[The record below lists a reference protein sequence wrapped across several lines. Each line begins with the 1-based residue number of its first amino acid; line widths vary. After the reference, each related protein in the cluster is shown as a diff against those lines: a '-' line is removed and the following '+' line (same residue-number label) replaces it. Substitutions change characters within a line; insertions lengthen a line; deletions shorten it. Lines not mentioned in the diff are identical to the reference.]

1 MTGRSR
7 IKLFLIIGVIIV
19 IAFASWRLFIWTPS
33 IQPEGSAVTEEEL
46 IHDLSVIG
54 NRKLKIYQVQP
65 FEFSVLSDG
74 YNDDGELIDNGG
86 RHLYVDGTTRD
97 NTKLNNVYSAM
108 EMLMYINTRQM
119 PEKIGGVM
127 IHATQSW
134 ISGSHI
140 IAISIGEF
148 NKLQQKLG
156 NDGTYDEQID
166 ALAEAWIKKHKYE
179 GWLEPIENFMY
190 KDDGAK

>member
-7 IKLFLIIGVIIV
+7 IKLFVIIGVIII

-33 IQPEGSAVTEEEL
+33 IQPEGSAVTEKEL

-54 NRKLKIYQVQP
+54 NRKLILSYKPKIYD
-65 FEFSVLSDG
+65 FSSLIGSH
-74 YNDDGELIDNGG
+74 DGELIDNGG

-127 IHATQSW
+127 IHATLRRE
-134 ISGSHI
+134 ISGSQV

-148 NKLQQKLG
+148 NELQQQVG
-156 NDGTYDEQID
+156 SNGTYDEQID
-166 ALAEAWIKKHKYE
+166 ALADAWIKKHKYE
-179 GWLEPIENFMY
+179 GWFEPIENFMY
-190 KDDGAK
+190 KDDESK